1 MPSYMNGIVRRRIQF
16 LPKMSRELIDEVLC
30 GVVEGVVLY
39 RCVLNLVECLV
50 PRKKWKY
57 EKIRFDRP
65 EHKTKKT
72 EQKSERLF
80 TIYIFNQSNEITM
93 KLLLQF
99 YLISSF
105 AITSTYGASCSET
118 MEFALDTSA
127 MKLLFDGF
135 QPTVNR

>member
-65 EHKTKKT
+65 EHKTKQNIKAKDRSQYT
-72 EQKSERLF
+72 FLINR
-80 TIYIFNQSNEITM
+80 M
-93 KLLLQF
+93 K
-99 YLISSF
+99 
-105 AITSTYGASCSET
+105 
-118 MEFALDTSA
+118 
-127 MKLLFDGF
+127 
-135 QPTVNR
+135 